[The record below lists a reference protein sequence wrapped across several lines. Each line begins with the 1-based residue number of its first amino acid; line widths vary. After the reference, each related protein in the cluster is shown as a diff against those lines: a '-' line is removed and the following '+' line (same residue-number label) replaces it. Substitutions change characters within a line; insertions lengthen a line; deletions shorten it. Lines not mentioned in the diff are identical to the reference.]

1 MPSAAKPQTEALEQ
15 AARRFER
22 WRRRRTGWRIPEPL
36 WKRAAALARRY
47 GIHRTAQA
55 LRLNYAHLK
64 AQAAAARSREGQAL
78 DGGAPFV
85 ELFPASAGECVVAY
99 ERSDGGKMR
108 IELKMSLGR
117 AFPLLAGD
125 PFDRLRAGRG
135 RRGAQAERD

>member
-1 MPSAAKPQTEALEQ
+1 MPSAANPQTEALEQ

-64 AQAAAARSREGQAL
+64 DQMRSAGSFEGAAT
-78 DGGAPFV
+78 DHGAPFV
-85 ELFPASAGECVVAY
+85 ELFAAGGGAGECVVAY

-108 IELKMSLGR
+108 IEIKGGNAADLAGLSR
-117 AFPLLAGD
+117 AFW
-125 PFDRLRAGRG
+125 
-135 RRGAQAERD
+135 GARE